1 MEDKKDKYANRVVV
15 DEEYL
20 QNVAEMC
27 SVPGKS
33 FKQVSLDMGKA
44 ESYVHNLRNKFPEL
58 VEMTDNRIRE
68 RFKEMS
74 NSATNKLYELMEG
87 AANENVQ
94 LNAAKEILSKAG
106 YDAVQKVENTNKEIV
121 VELFSDED

>member
-1 MEDKKDKYANRVVV
+1 MGTDKYAKNKVIT
-15 DEEYL
+15 EEYL
-20 QNVAEMC
+20 QHMADLC
-27 SVPGKS
+27 SRPGVS
-33 FKQVSLDMGKA
+33 FKQVSLDLGKA
-44 ESYVHNLRNKFPEL
+44 ENYIRQLRYEYPEL

-121 VELFSDED
+121 VELFDDED